1 MVVLVVVIGG
11 GGGGGGGDGNTSS
24 TGSKDGIR
32 GVGVGLTTSSIT
44 LAS

>member
-11 GGGGGGGDGNTSS
+11 DSGGGDGNTSS
-24 TGSKDGIR
+24 IGSKDRIR